1 MYFSR
6 DDWMNGNKEKRM
18 NGEESM
24 NEKREIFHK
33 SNGLKGKEEGKGEK
47 NRINRMK

>member
-33 SNGLKGKEEGKGEK
+33 NSGLKGKEEGEGERKGIK
-47 NRINRMK
+47 GKK